1 MLTYKATNTKSGRY
15 YIGSALDYCRYMG
28 RMGNHHYTKVRQQFQ
43 VDLQESP
50 RDFVW
55 EILREDELETRDYE
69 QELLYACADDPLC
82 YNLARKCGRTNVDP
96 PEKTFTDGERW
107 DKKTREKMS
116 ESAKKPGANPPHKK
130 AAQSRA
136 VSETNAKKQPCPQCG
151 MLMNIGNL
159 TKHLKGTRC
168 KGKPQVG

>member
-50 RDFVW
+50 RDFAW

-107 DKKTREKMS
+107 DKKPV
-116 ESAKKPGANPPHKK
+116 KK
-130 AAQSRA
+130 
-136 VSETNAKKQPCPQCG
+136 
-151 MLMNIGNL
+151 
-159 TKHLKGTRC
+159 
-168 KGKPQVG
+168 